1 MGLGEFLPSNW
12 LMDLLASVTCSEGF
26 VLGICESGIV
36 LMCGFDEAQLN
47 RTLLETITHHTP
59 AGSSTRYNLD
69 KYYYKIVPIIDAV
82 NMHFGICTLRKN

>member
-1 MGLGEFLPSNW
+1 MKNIILQTLDLSLRFDIVAALRDGPGWIPSKQ
-12 LMDLLASVTCSEGF
+12 LA
-26 VLGICESGIV
+26 
-36 LMCGFDEAQLN
+36 DEAQLN

-69 KYYYKIVPIIDAV
+69 KYYYKIVPIIDTV